1 MRIGIPSPSPFP
13 SFVYMQV
20 WLSDTVLMIT
30 IGVFLLPD
38 IIIMIVAVI
47 TDPVILLIDVI
58 AVNDVSF

>member
-38 IIIMIVAVI
+38 IIILIVAVI